1 MERVSAVLTVGAD
14 LKLKRLGLGG
24 LAGRNTARLA
34 PTADVPASKIT
45 GTPAHTYAQWAVD
58 HSDDFR

>member
-1 MERVSAVLTVGAD
+1 MDLSDQPSDALTVRSSSRA
-14 LKLKRLGLGG
+14 
-24 LAGRNTARLA
+24 AR
-34 PTADVPASKIT
+34 TYPASSSLLTSAIAGKIT